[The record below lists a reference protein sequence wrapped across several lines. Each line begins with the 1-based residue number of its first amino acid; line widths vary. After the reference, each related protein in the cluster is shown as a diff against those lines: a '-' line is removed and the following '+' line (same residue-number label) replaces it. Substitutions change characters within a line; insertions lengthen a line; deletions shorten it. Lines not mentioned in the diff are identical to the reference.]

1 MKLEEI
7 MDMWAEDCQVDR
19 TELGEESLKLP
30 KMHSKYLRVYTE
42 ERLMLKKLEEE
53 RKELVKLKHDYF
65 RGIMP
70 EEDLK
75 ANGWEPNRLN
85 ILKSDIPMHLD
96 ADQDIIKLNLRIA
109 VQGEKVDALESI
121 IRSINNRG
129 YLIKNAIDY
138 ERFKVGA

>member
-1 MKLEEI
+1 MKLDEI

-30 KMHSKYLRVYTE
+30 KMHSKYLRIFSE
-42 ERLMLKKLEEE
+42 ERLLLKKLEEE
-53 RKELVKLKHDYF
+53 RKELVKIKHDYY
-65 RGIMP
+65 RGILP

-96 ADQDIIKLNLRIA
+96 ADQDVVKLNLRIA
-109 VQGEKVDALESI
+109 MQGEKVNALESI